1 MAIAR
6 RLYLYAVAG
15 ITLAM
20 LIWALITLINLA
32 LQMAFGRGDSL
43 FGSPDSSVR
52 SQLSLVLATIAV
64 ALPVWALHWSIAER
78 SLGSAVDSPE
88 RRSAVRALY
97 LTIIL
102 LGLLGVLIGSGT
114 QIVAYVLAALL
125 GGALPGTI
133 EALAPV
139 GAFVVAGGFWLYHAW
154 VRLRDLRT
162 EMTGAA
168 AWLPRAYRYLAMLI
182 GLFTLLYGIFQLV
195 GLAGD
200 ALELTGVGVLSGSG
214 ARPMA
219 LVGVYQSIVVGFV
232 VWLGHWAYS
241 VRLIEARDWRGR
253 AERTSRTRAG
263 YFVILILVGVSAFIA
278 QLSSALATVL
288 RLVLD
293 KSVDQTADAVLRS
306 VIGTVIIGLVF
317 AGVWWVHR
325 LALINERRRLG
336 AEAQMHA
343 RRVDA
348 YAVTLVALSSL
359 GPAIAWLIG
368 LALDVLGRG
377 GRTLTVSSG
386 WQLELA
392 TFLSYAIVAAVIW
405 LLGIRQV
412 QRWRSLDQQAEAHST
427 ARRAYLL
434 LAIGGSLLGAISA
447 LVVILNRFI
456 GSLIGARVTGSLT
469 SELSTPTGVV
479 IAAIL
484 VAGLHY
490 WWLRRDHRVVALV
503 SPVPA
508 TELPEAQAVA
518 ARVHMLALTI
528 PVGGDAGEAVSH
540 LRAALPEGYRL
551 DEAG

>member
-200 ALELTGVGVLSGSG
+200 ALELTGAGVLSGSG

-241 VRLIEARDWRGR
+241 VRLIEARDHAQPRLGVVGWVAVEHGESQQMDGALELGVQDRARNSRCECSAHRAFTAVIPSEAAGRRGTCTSSSAIAPFGVRLLPLAAGMRQMHPPATAALRTLLRRPLRDSPRRFCRGPVLRQVVLPVAPIDPARHVRDECRIFPALAALMRFERRQHPPEQRVVRVELSHSLLAALGFGAALLRGVCR
-253 AERTSRTRAG
+253 AEH
-263 YFVILILVGVSAFIA
+263 LP
-278 QLSSALATVL
+278 L
-288 RLVLD
+288 RPP
-293 KSVDQTADAVLRS
+293 
-306 VIGTVIIGLVF
+306 
-317 AGVWWVHR
+317 AGVGNPRVREQR
-325 LALINERRRLG
+325 LRNFACAL
-336 AEAQMHA
+336 HA
-343 RRVDA
+343 F
-348 YAVTLVALSSL
+348 VA
-359 GPAIAWLIG
+359 
-368 LALDVLGRG
+368 
-377 GRTLTVSSG
+377 
-386 WQLELA
+386 
-392 TFLSYAIVAAVIW
+392 
-405 LLGIRQV
+405 
-412 QRWRSLDQQAEAHST
+412 T
-427 ARRAYLL
+427 AR
-434 LAIGGSLLGAISA
+434 
-447 LVVILNRFI
+447 
-456 GSLIGARVTGSLT
+456 
-469 SELSTPTGVV
+469 LSCRGPLPSVQQPHGTNIVP
-479 IAAIL
+479 
-484 VAGLHY
+484 
-490 WWLRRDHRVVALV
+490 WLRRVISD
-503 SPVPA
+503 SPDWSARHPLPA
-508 TELPEAQAVA
+508 A
-518 ARVHMLALTI
+518 
-528 PVGGDAGEAVSH
+528 DADP
-540 LRAALPEGYRL
+540 ALPPSAFPKR
-551 DEAG
+551 AIP